1 MMLVVVLVV
10 MIDDDVVVVVGVLII
25 RYVHVCVLGK
35 LACRFVIEKLEV
47 VVSDVKHKDM
57 KGRRTE
63 VWKGAFQNADF
74 LAMMRKI
81 YGDDLSVAAAAE
93 IVVTMYKILSTET
106 HNPEFEVVPIRLGL
120 LNEKEAR
127 VMVQFCERYPVKYQV
142 YKEDGSRADNAAY
155 GGVAY

>member
-1 MMLVVVLVV
+1 MLVVVVMV
-10 MIDDDVVVVVGVLII
+10 MIGDVVVVVGALII
-25 RYVHVCVLGK
+25 RYVHVCVPGK

-47 VVSDVKHKDM
+47 VLSDVKQKDI

-63 VWKGAFQNADF
+63 VWKGAFQNANF

-93 IVVTMYKILSTET
+93 IVVAMYKILSTET

-142 YKEDGSRADNAAY
+142 YHEDGSKADNAAY